1 MNMEKWLSVLPQFLV
16 LLPSAASCYYTMKN
30 QMRYTPVKTAGLCLA
45 VLVPYSLLSAFLC
58 TILEIEANVIFLPML
73 IVFFFLYRCT
83 VTASLPKCLAVYVGV
98 CAVQSFSGQFAY
110 AFDAYLHPGSGAAE
124 FSAEAAFFQFG
135 LSCVIAAAFAW
146 PACQYFFRM
155 VDRLDNPRIWYATVA
170 LSSVFLTFNI
180 LSVPRSYSTLYTGRI
195 YYLFPLLELC
205 MLAVLTAIYLLFYW
219 GTSVILEHAELK
231 ERAQLL
237 EIQSR
242 QYQALQE
249 HMNQTAR
256 LRHDFRH
263 SVRLLSDMAE
273 RGDLE
278 GIRTYLAQYEK
289 TLTEH
294 VAVNY
299 CTNSTL
305 NALFRYYHEMAV
317 SAGIEAAWKIGLPDP
332 LTVSELDLASLFGNI
347 LENGIEGCQTLPAG
361 KRYFNLTAE
370 LRHGNSL
377 YIVAT
382 NSFDGHVKKGKT
394 GYRSTKRS
402 GTGIGLAAIAA
413 VTEKYGGV
421 LQVSNSDSEFFT
433 DVVIKI

>member
-1 MNMEKWLSVLPQFLV
+1 
-16 LLPSAASCYYTMKN
+16 
-30 QMRYTPVKTAGLCLA
+30 
-45 VLVPYSLLSAFLC
+45 
-58 TILEIEANVIFLPML
+58 
-73 IVFFFLYRCT
+73 
-83 VTASLPKCLAVYVGV
+83 
-98 CAVQSFSGQFAY
+98 
-110 AFDAYLHPGSGAAE
+110 
-124 FSAEAAFFQFG
+124 
-135 LSCVIAAAFAW
+135 
-146 PACQYFFRM
+146 
-155 VDRLDNPRIWYATVA
+155 
-170 LSSVFLTFNI
+170 
-180 LSVPRSYSTLYTGRI
+180 
-195 YYLFPLLELC
+195 
-205 MLAVLTAIYLLFYW
+205 MLAILTSIYLLFYW

-231 ERAQLL
+231 ERTQLL

-242 QYQALQE
+242 QYRVLQE
-249 HMNQTAR
+249 HMEQTAR

-278 GIRTYLAQYEK
+278 GLRAYLVQYEN

-299 CTNSTL
+299 CANSTL

-317 SAGIEAAWKIGLPDP
+317 SAGIAVAWKIEVPNP

-347 LENGIEGCQTLPAG
+347 LENGIEGCQTLPKG
-361 KRYFNLTAE
+361 KRYFNLTTE

-382 NSFDGHVKKGKT
+382 NSFDGHIKKGKS

-402 GTGIGLAAIAA
+402 GSGIGLAAIAA
-413 VTEKYGGV
+413 VAEKYDGV
-421 LQVSNSDSEFFT
+421 LQVSNSGGEFFT